1 MIKNIFIALKIE
13 SITLLDVTRDKSKCS
28 WKITQKKIKID
39 ILTNGKI
46 IQP

>member
-1 MIKNIFIALKIE
+1 MLLKIE
-13 SITLLDVTRDKSKCS
+13 SITLLDVTRDKVSAVEKLHY
-28 WKITQKKIKID
+28 TKIKMD